1 MCQQKRREGWLKSER
16 MVIWVKT
23 DVRSRY
29 ARNRELFTGRP

>member
-29 ARNRELFTGRP
+29 ARNRELFADRS